1 MNQEELCYPCWRRR
15 RRRRTQSIGPHFDS
29 GPLQPPSPQFYYHV
43 VDMDGKTVFTR
54 RKKSDLIKT
63 YFQYCI
69 ELKGTNRTNRIPRYL
84 QLVQKQQN
92 VIHVVAQCFYKC
104 LYSFVPALIKKLSI
118 KI

>member
-1 MNQEELCYPCWRRR
+1 MNQEELCYPYWRRR

-69 ELKGTNRTNRIPRYL
+69 ELKGTNRTNRMLAIGSKTAECNTCSSTML
-84 QLVQKQQN
+84 L
-92 VIHVVAQCFYKC
+92 
-104 LYSFVPALIKKLSI
+104 
-118 KI
+118 

>member
-1 MNQEELCYPCWRRR
+1 MSKMSEGLNLHIQEEEEEEEER

-69 ELKGTNRTNRIPRYL
+69 ELKGTNRTNRIPGTCNWFKNSRM
-84 QLVQKQQN
+84 
-92 VIHVVAQCFYKC
+92 
-104 LYSFVPALIKKLSI
+104 
-118 KI
+118 

>member
-1 MNQEELCYPCWRRR
+1 MNQEELCYPCWRRGR

-54 RKKSDLIKT
+54 GKKSDLIKT

-69 ELKGTNRTNRIPRYL
+69 ELKGTNRTNRIPVL
-84 QLVQKQQN
+84 AIGSKTAECN
-92 VIHVVAQCFYKC
+92 TC
-104 LYSFVPALIKKLSI
+104 SSI
-118 KI
+118 MLL